1 MSKIGSRPILMAKL
15 NLKLSQVWPPALP
28 CGKLD
33 SHIVR
38 LINPRPPTSQ
48 EKELDA
54 MSRQILEITL
64 RLPDGRELT
73 GRGRNVPATMERI
86 YNQALTPTPRRHVRF
101 MEPLES
107 GQRRY
112 YGTYHVQFGYRSGHD
127 TTLDGVV
134 VAEVGDR

>member
-1 MSKIGSRPILMAKL
+1 
-15 NLKLSQVWPPALP
+15 
-28 CGKLD
+28 
-33 SHIVR
+33 
-38 LINPRPPTSQ
+38 
-48 EKELDA
+48 

-73 GRGRNVPATMERI
+73 GRGRNVPATIERI

-101 MEPLES
+101 MEPLKS

-134 VAEVGDR
+134 VAEVGGPR

>member
-1 MSKIGSRPILMAKL
+1 MSFRF
-15 NLKLSQVWPPALP
+15 
-28 CGKLD
+28 
-33 SHIVR
+33 R
-38 LINPRPPTSQ
+38 LFDPKVKD
-48 EKELDA
+48 KELNA

-134 VAEVGDR
+134 AAEVKEPS